1 LDVSSEREDLEE
13 QEKCKKKKV
22 KSLHKSEVKSL
33 NQRGTKHQREN
44 AKNLFKHLKSK
55 SFLVVFFK
63 N

>member
-22 KSLHKSEVKSL
+22 KSLNKSEVKSL

-44 AKNLFKHLKSK
+44 AKNLCKHLKS
-55 SFLVVFFK
+55 
-63 N
+63 